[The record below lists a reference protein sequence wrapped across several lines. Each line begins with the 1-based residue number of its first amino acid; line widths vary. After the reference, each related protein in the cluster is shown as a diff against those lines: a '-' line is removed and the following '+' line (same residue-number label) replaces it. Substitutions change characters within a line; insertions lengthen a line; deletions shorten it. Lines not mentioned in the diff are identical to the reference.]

1 MADGRIVFKGANLF
15 DGENTPRSGVSV
27 VVEGQR
33 ISAVSQSA
41 PAPAAGD
48 VEIDCTGKTLM
59 PGMVQGHFH
68 AGFGAFGGAIAAP
81 VLGLEAPPT
90 YMGALGAKNMNTAL
104 NCGFTMTIGSSNG
117 DGLDVS
123 LREAIL
129 HGLVDGPRVV
139 ACTREFVTSGDEAD
153 GTNRSWFMGLGHT
166 GLIRRCD
173 GPESFRQAA
182 REELGRG
189 CDVVKLSVAMG
200 HGSTSIPDVCLLTD
214 AELRAVCETAHER
227 GKRVRAHCP
236 SRKAIIACA
245 KAGVDII
252 DHADKIDAE
261 GIEAVLKADATVVP
275 SMLWSVRFLGFAE
288 NWDHAAAPFPI
299 SDGFPESL
307 DDTLARIRAVRAD
320 YEYTAGMLPEL
331 AKSGVRLIVGD
342 DFGTPLMPHGDYVSE
357 LELYVKDLGIPALD
371 VLRWATK
378 NGAEAAGLGDELG
391 TIAPGK
397 LADLLVIDGDP
408 LADMAILDRRE
419 SIQLVM
425 KGGTVQLNRLSHAAA
440 PAAVNA

>member
-1 MADGRIVFKGANLF
+1 
-15 DGENTPRSGVSV
+15 
-27 VVEGQR
+27 
-33 ISAVSQSA
+33 
-41 PAPAAGD
+41 
-48 VEIDCTGKTLM
+48 
-59 PGMVQGHFH
+59 
-68 AGFGAFGGAIAAP
+68 
-81 VLGLEAPPT
+81 
-90 YMGALGAKNMNTAL
+90 
-104 NCGFTMTIGSSNG
+104 
-117 DGLDVS
+117 
-123 LREAIL
+123 
-129 HGLVDGPRVV
+129 
-139 ACTREFVTSGDEAD
+139 
-153 GTNRSWFMGLGHT
+153 
-166 GLIRRCD
+166 
-173 GPESFRQAA
+173 
-182 REELGRG
+182 
-189 CDVVKLSVAMG
+189 
-200 HGSTSIPDVCLLTD
+200 VCLLTD

-299 SDGFPESL
+299 SDGFPEAL
-307 DDTLARIRAVRAD
+307 DETLARIRRVRAD

-331 AKSGVRLIVGD
+331 AKAGVRLMVGD

-357 LELYVKDLGIPALD
+357 FELYVKDLGMPALD

-378 NGAEAAGLGDELG
+378 NGAEAAGRGDELG

-408 LADMAILDRRE
+408 IADITCLRDPSKMPVILRDGVFKR
-419 SIQLVM
+419 
-425 KGGTVQLNRLSHAAA
+425 
-440 PAAVNA
+440 NALT

>member
-15 DGENTPRSGVSV
+15 DGEHALRRNASVIVEGKRITAVEDGAAASRSGDI
-27 VVEGQR
+27 EL
-33 ISAVSQSA
+33 
-41 PAPAAGD
+41 
-48 VEIDCTGKTLM
+48 DCSGKTLM

-81 VLGLEAPPT
+81 VLGLEAPAT
-90 YMGALGAKNMNTAL
+90 FMGALGAKNMNTAL
-104 NCGFTMTIGSSNG
+104 QCGFTTTIGSSNG
-117 DGLDVS
+117 DLLDVS
-123 LREAIL
+123 LKEAIL
-129 HGLVDGPRVV
+129 QGICEGPRVI

-153 GTNRSWFMGLGHT
+153 GTNRSWFMGLSNH
-166 GLIRRCD
+166 GLIRRLD
-173 GPESFRQAA
+173 GPEAFRQAA

-189 CDVVKLSVAMG
+189 CDIVKLSVAKG
-200 HGSTSIPDVCLLTD
+200 HGSTPVPDVCLLTD

-227 GKRVRAHCP
+227 GKLVRAHCP
-236 SRKAIIACA
+236 SRKAILACA
-245 KAGVDII
+245 RAGVDII

-261 GIEAVLKADATVVP
+261 GIEAVLKAGATVVP

-299 SDGFPESL
+299 SDGFPEAL

-391 TIAPGK
+391 SIAPGK
-397 LADLLVIDGDP
+397 LADLLVVDGDP
-408 LADMAILDRRE
+408 TADITCLRDPAKLPVIVRDGVFKRNALA
-419 SIQLVM
+419 
-425 KGGTVQLNRLSHAAA
+425 
-440 PAAVNA
+440 

>member
-1 MADGRIVFKGANLF
+1 MAESRIVFKQANLF
-15 DGENTPRSGVSV
+15 DGENPLRAGVSV
-27 VVEGQR
+27 VVEGKR
-33 ISAVSQSA
+33 IAAVSDGNVA
-41 PAPAAGD
+41 TADGD

-68 AGFGAFGGAIAAP
+68 AGFGAFGGGISAP
-81 VLGLEAPPT
+81 VLGLEAPAT
-90 YMGALGAKNMNTAL
+90 YMGALGAKNMNIAL
-104 NCGFTMTIGSSNG
+104 NCGFTTTIGSSNG

-153 GTNRSWFMGLGHT
+153 GTNRSWFMGLSNL
-166 GLIRRCD
+166 GLIRRVD
-173 GPESFRQAA
+173 GPEGFRQAA

-189 CDVVKLSVAMG
+189 CDVVKISVGKG
-200 HGSTSIPDVCLLTD
+200 HGSTPVPDLCLLTD
-214 AELRAVCETAHER
+214 AELEAVCDTAHER

-236 SRKAIIACA
+236 SRKAILACA

-261 GIEAVLKADATVVP
+261 CIEAVLKADATVVP

-299 SDGFPESL
+299 SDGFPEAL
-307 DDTLARIRAVRAD
+307 DVTLARIRAVRAD
-320 YEYTAGMLPEL
+320 YEYTASMLPEL
-331 AKSGVRLIVGD
+331 ASSGARLIVGD
-342 DFGTPLMPHGDYVSE
+342 DYGTPLMPHGDYVSE
-357 LELYVKDLGIPALD
+357 LELYAKDLGIPALD

-378 NGAEAAGLGDELG
+378 NGAEAAGRGDELG
-391 TIAPGK
+391 TVEPGK
-397 LADLLVIDGDP
+397 LADLLVVDGDP
-408 LADMAILDRRE
+408 TADVTCLRDPANLPVILLDGEFKRNALA
-419 SIQLVM
+419 
-425 KGGTVQLNRLSHAAA
+425 
-440 PAAVNA
+440 